1 MTSRVESAR
10 LIPLAREYGR
20 CDRFCAQLAGHIRI
34 MGVRI
39 LTYNVHSCRGL
50 DGRLMP
56 ERIAEV
62 IASAGADVAC
72 LQELDVRRERTGRI
86 HQAEVIAQAL
96 AMKYHFFPAISV
108 ETEEYGDAILS
119 RHEITVVRTGAL
131 PRPRLTLEPRG
142 ALWVEIS
149 DGATTWQVINT
160 HLGLGRNERRVQASE
175 LAGWIK
181 DAMER
186 RPMIFCGDL
195 NSRSG
200 SRVHRMLGPGL
211 QEAQFATRGAQRRTF
226 STSFRWVCL
235 DYIYASGDV
244 KFRESQVIDTP
255 LARIASDHFPLM
267 ADVTVEAR

>member
-1 MTSRVESAR
+1 M
-10 LIPLAREYGR
+10 
-20 CDRFCAQLAGHIRI
+20 D
-34 MGVRI
+34 VRI

-62 IASAGADVAC
+62 IASTGAEVVC

-119 RHEITVVRTGAL
+119 RHEIKVVKTGAL

-142 ALWVEIS
+142 ALWVEIF

-235 DYIYASGDV
+235 DYIYASSDV
-244 KFRESQVIDTP
+244 KFMESQVIDTP
-255 LARIASDHFPLM
+255 LAQIASDHFPLM
-267 ADVTVEAR
+267 ADVTVETLSPGVRNFGTAGVPAHSEESR